1 MGPGPGTDSPY
12 HRVKRNLARANGYL
26 RRKEYRKAVQ
36 AATTAFAIKPDCAQL
51 VGKHKHELEFLCI
64 EFCDNFNSNPGV
76 IAFMHG
82 IKIRARPFLA
92 YGPGCEERVRTKL
105 DIIGER
111 MDAKEREAEAR
122 RLAALQEKKA
132 TWLERGQRALD
143 EGRYPRGKAWL
154 RRVVDEFGHE
164 PGVLADI
171 AARLL
176 DKDLLPEAADI
187 LAQARAADPRDPAIY
202 TMAIQAYQGLGEMAK
217 AEAVYLAA
225 IRQFGGHPQTYL
237 NLARHYMTWR
247 KRDKAYEFARKAL
260 DADPALTEARE
271 IMRRTG

>member
-1 MGPGPGTDSPY
+1 M
-12 HRVKRNLARANGYL
+12 
-26 RRKEYRKAVQ
+26 
-36 AATTAFAIKPDCAQL
+36 
-51 VGKHKHELEFLCI
+51 
-64 EFCDNFNSNPGV
+64 
-76 IAFMHG
+76 
-82 IKIRARPFLA
+82 
-92 YGPGCEERVRTKL
+92 
-105 DIIGER
+105 
-111 MDAKEREAEAR
+111 
-122 RLAALQEKKA
+122 
-132 TWLERGQRALD
+132 
-143 EGRYPRGKAWL
+143 
-154 RRVVDEFGHE
+154 VDEFGHE

-260 DADPALTEARE
+260 DADPALAEARE